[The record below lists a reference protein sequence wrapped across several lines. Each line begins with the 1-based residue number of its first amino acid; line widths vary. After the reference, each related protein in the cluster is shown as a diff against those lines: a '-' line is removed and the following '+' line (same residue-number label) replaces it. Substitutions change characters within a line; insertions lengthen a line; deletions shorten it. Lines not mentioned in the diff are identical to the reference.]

1 MAVVTMLVGVYMFFF
16 QDDLKRLLAYSTI
29 THLSYILLG
38 VAFGIMGSESG
49 MFGGIMH
56 IMNHGMGK
64 GLLFLCVGAIS
75 YTTGTRSIKALGGLA
90 KKAPIIAVAFFVG
103 MFAILG
109 VPPFSGFW
117 SKFYILIGAID
128 LGGAAGV
135 LLLIPFLI
143 EIIIAFAWFLRVG
156 HKVFFGPVT
165 PATEGASNP
174 PAGMSFSLIIL
185 TIMCVIAPFIAL
197 ALVNQISF

>member
-1 MAVVTMLVGVYMFFF
+1 
-16 QDDLKRLLAYSTI
+16 
-29 THLSYILLG
+29 
-38 VAFGIMGSESG
+38 

-56 IMNHGMGK
+56 IMNHGIGK

-75 YTTGTRSIKALGGLA
+75 YTTGTRSIKELGGLA
-90 KKAPIIAVAFFVG
+90 KKAPIIAIAFLVG

-117 SKFYILIGAID
+117 SKFYLMVGAID
-128 LGGAAGV
+128 LGGTAGI
-135 LLLIPFLI
+135 LLLIPFLL
-143 EIIIAFAWFLRVG
+143 EIIIAFAWFLKVG
-156 HKVFFGPVT
+156 HKVFFGPVS
-165 PATEGASNP
+165 PKTEGASNP
-174 PAGMSFSLIIL
+174 PAGMSFALIVL